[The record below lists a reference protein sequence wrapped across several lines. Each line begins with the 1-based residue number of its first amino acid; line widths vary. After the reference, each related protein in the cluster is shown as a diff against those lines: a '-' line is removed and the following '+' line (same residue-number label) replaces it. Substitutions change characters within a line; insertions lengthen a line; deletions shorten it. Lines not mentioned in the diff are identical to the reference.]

1 VKIYI
6 IIDMEGITGVV
17 SPDKQAKPG
26 SPGYEEAREFLMS
39 DLNATVQGALEGG
52 ASQVLIYDM
61 HYYGLNVILDKLH
74 PKAKIIMGNPHV
86 VSPEMGLNDTF
97 KAMLMIGF
105 HAMAETKGALLP
117 HTYSYDMKALY
128 LNGVL
133 MGEIGMEAAIAGTY
147 GIPLVML
154 SGDSKGME
162 EAEKILEDWTKP
174 ETATVKYAISE
185 GGALCFS
192 PSLTRDIIKR
202 KAASALRRI
211 DHFKPYSCP
220 KLSDP
225 DYDYLIEL
233 EFYEA
238 SHVEKA
244 LAAVE
249 ETEEKI
255 IPWRKKM
262 SEEKIALKG
271 NNLPLLWKG
280 FTKIYQG

>member
-1 VKIYI
+1 MKIYI

-39 DLNATVQGALEGG
+39 DLNATVQGTLEGG
-52 ASQVLIYDM
+52 ASEVLIYDM

-86 VSPEMGLNDTF
+86 VSPEMGLNNTF
-97 KAMLMIGF
+97 KGMLMIGF
-105 HAMAETKGALLP
+105 HAMAETEGALLP

-133 MGEIGMEAAIAGTY
+133 MGEIGMEASIAGTY

-154 SGDSKGME
+154 SGDSKGIE
-162 EAEKILEDWTKP
+162 EGKKIVEDF
-174 ETATVKYAISE
+174 EEATVKYAIDDE
-185 GGALCFS
+185 GAVCLPLS
-192 PSLTRDIIKR
+192 ISRKIIKE
-202 KAASALRRI
+202 KALSAVKGI
-211 DHFKPYSCP
+211 NDFKPYSP
-220 KLSDP
+220 PNLNDP
-225 DYDYLIEL
+225 EYAYLIEL

-238 SHVEKA
+238 NFVDKA
-244 LAAVE
+244 LAAVKKIDKE
-249 ETEEKI
+249 I
-255 IPWRKKM
+255 IPWAKKM
-262 SEEKIALKG
+262 SEKKIALKG

-280 FTKIYQG
+280 FTKRYQG

>member
-1 VKIYI
+1 MKIYI
-6 IIDMEGITGVV
+6 IIDMEGVTGVV

-39 DLNATVQGALEGG
+39 DLNATVEGALEGG

-74 PKAKIIMGNPHV
+74 PKAKIIMGNPHIV
-86 VSPEMGLNDTF
+86 PPEMGLNNTF
-97 KAMLMIGF
+97 DGMLMIGF
-105 HAMAETKGALLP
+105 HAMAETEGALLP

-133 MGEIGMEAAIAGTY
+133 MGEIGMEASIAGSY
-147 GIPLVML
+147 GVPLIMI
-154 SGDSKGME
+154 SGDSKGIE
-162 EAEKILEDWTKP
+162 EGKEIVEDF
-174 ETATVKYAISE
+174 EEATVKYAIDDE
-185 GGALCFS
+185 GAVCLPLS
-192 PSLTRDIIKR
+192 ISKEIIKE
-202 KAASALRRI
+202 KALSAVKRI
-211 DHFKPYSCP
+211 NDFKPYKVP
-220 KLSDP
+220 KSGDP
-225 DYDYLIEL
+225 KSRYSIDL

-238 SHVEKA
+238 NFVDKA

-249 ETEEKI
+249 KIDKEI
-255 IPWRKKM
+255 IPWAKKM
-262 SEEKIALKG
+262 SEKKIALKG